1 MNQKIRG
8 VSSWVVLVTFSLN
21 LTAGRAGAVD
31 MTGAMNQLVDQVK
44 TMVFNPPSHQLALQD
59 PMAQLDQDM
68 KKCEMADGKRAIF
81 EGLEQFNVTDRAANV
96 ASNLLTGKKG
106 DKRNVQGLLLN
117 ATIDKPAEF
126 TPSKFRKEYCD
137 SKFPDAGTEVPAC
150 PAKVGDE
157 EKPDTTAL
165 RTYHD
170 AVETR
175 IKEVNNHKAFL
186 EWKAKNCADR
196 DLKALE
202 AEIEIYRCKENA
214 MKKAVTYASDLLQNS
229 LKLNADEF
237 RKGQLFVAEV
247 GQQIK
252 EVDEILGPEDSA
264 LANAEGESG
273 NQFKGLF
280 GIQRALTQQMTEMN
294 TKEAQF
300 KTDIEDIQNKT
311 SANDQTLESDRMGEV
326 TKCMQSGKGVS
337 ISGGRALTCF
347 VPKTEADGRRVYNRQ
362 ACGPMEWLKSQV
374 SQSAFITS
382 RGVMRDQRRTE
393 ESESYGAEFESLQT
407 AILRDLGAM
416 DDKGEDGGK
425 LVTRETNW
433 NDIARKHSAAMQE
446 LSAKTGVNINQQLN
460 AIAGSCFTEADGW
473 RKQQKRSMSSRYN
486 KQKAEITKAKDKVNA
501 ELRNS
506 LAALN
511 KSYGDAM
518 SVLNLKVANINRT
531 SCTQNDP
538 EAMQKCF
545 VDLKQGVTDL
555 LEGNGGTVSVPKR
568 ALSGGTQPAPYA
580 LAPVPLVCKGVNGC
594 VTELKRI
601 RIEKKDQLVNSQKV
615 LVKFVNDTNS
625 MVKTQLSTFA
635 TSLSRLQA
643 QMKTQFSNLNAK
655 LAKMGASPVK
665 APGSMEAE
673 TLKQMQPKKEGEIE
687 GPYEQPTSMAKVLSG
702 MVQPEGLMEFSEEG
716 LNAVRESAKAQAD
729 KKKEELTKLAAEFK
743 DSSKELKSEQKECL
757 ASNSEKVNNLDCT
770 TYDPIWKGNCVDQ
783 YYPAPPPGFTAGAGV
798 VLASAGREKLN
809 LSTGCQ
815 KLKVVR
821 AMCAAEK
828 NGGGGKTEKFQ
839 KAVQEYQDASSA
851 F

>member
-1 MNQKIRG
+1 MNQRIRG
-8 VSSWVVLVTFSLN
+8 VSSWVVLVTFGFN
-21 LTAGRAGAVD
+21 LTAGGAGAVD
-31 MTGAMNQLVDQVK
+31 VSGAMDQLAGQVQN
-44 TMVFNPPSHQLALQD
+44 MVFNPPAHQLALQD
-59 PMAQLDQDM
+59 PMVRLNAEM
-68 KKCEMADGKRAIF
+68 KKCEMSDRRRAIF
-81 EGLEQFNVTDRAANV
+81 DGLEQFNVTDRAANF
-96 ASNLLTGKKG
+96 ASNLVTGKKG
-106 DKRNVQGLLLN
+106 DKRSGESILGT
-117 ATIDKPAEF
+117 ARITDPAKF

-137 SKFPDAGTEVPAC
+137 ATFPDAGTDIPAC
-150 PAKVGDE
+150 PMKVGDE
-157 EKPDTTAL
+157 EKPDTGAL
-165 RTYHD
+165 RTYSD

-175 IKEVNNHKAFL
+175 IKEINNHKAFL

-202 AEIEIYRCKENA
+202 TEIEIYRCKENA
-214 MKKAVTYASDLLQNS
+214 MKQAVTYASDLLQNA

-252 EVDEILGPEDSA
+252 EVDELLGPEDNA
-264 LANAEGESG
+264 LAGAEGESG

-280 GIQRALTQQMTEMN
+280 GIQRALNQQMNEMN

-311 SANDQTLESDRMGEV
+311 AANDQTLESDRMGEV

-347 VPKTEADGRRVYNRQ
+347 VPKTEADGRKVYNRQ

-393 ESESYGAEFESLQT
+393 ESDAFGAEFESLQT

-416 DDKGEDGGK
+416 DEKGEDGGK

-433 NDIARKHSAAMQE
+433 NDIARKHSGAMQE
-446 LSAKTGVNINQQLN
+446 LSAKTGVNISQQLN

-518 SVLNLKVANINRT
+518 SVLNMKVANINRT

-538 EAMQKCF
+538 QEMQKCF
-545 VDLKQGVTDL
+545 IDLKQGVTDL
-555 LEGNGGTVSVPKR
+555 LEGNGGVVSVPKR

-601 RIEKKDQLVNSQKV
+601 RTEKKTQLVDSQKV

-625 MVKTQLSTFA
+625 MVRGQLSTFA
-635 TSLSRLQA
+635 SSLSQLQA
-643 QMKTQFSNLNAK
+643 QMKTQFSNLNTR

-673 TLKQMQPKKEGEIE
+673 TLKQMQPRKEGDIE
-687 GPYEQPTSMAKVLSG
+687 GPFEQPTSMAKVLSG

-729 KKKEELTKLAAEFK
+729 KKKEELTKLAADFK
-743 DSSKELKSEQKECL
+743 DGTRELKSEQKECL
-757 ASNSEKVNNLDCT
+757 ASGKSDEKVGNHDCANLRQ
-770 TYDPIWKGNCVDQ
+770 TYQDM
-783 YYPAPPPGFTAGAGV
+783 
-798 VLASAGREKLN
+798 
-809 LSTGCQ
+809 CQ
-815 KLKVVR
+815 KPDVIKGGEKDLLAYVNDMNSWKDTNKKCAIR
-821 AMCAAEK
+821 ERINFLCAAQGRKESRK
-828 NGGGGKTEKFQ
+828 ELDRLLDEVSG
-839 KAVQEYQDASSA
+839 AAAY
-851 F
+851 